1 MKIVAVGVREDWGD
15 CISVEAAKGL
25 AFKGCCWGG
34 KDAVMAP
41 AWVPLAL
48 TLGLLLLLLLQQLFP
63 LFSLTDQFLL
73 LVVFDLEEIGE
84 ALVLGVGVHDAL
96 EGPLGDSLD
105 PFEIVLGVVDM
116 VGDV

>member
-1 MKIVAVGVREDWGD
+1 MK
-15 CISVEAAKGL
+15 AAEGL
-25 AFKGCCWGG
+25 AFKGCCWEG
-34 KDAVMAP
+34 KVAVLAP

-48 TLGLLLLLLLQQLFP
+48 TLGLLLLLLLQQFFP
-63 LFSLTDQFLL
+63 LFSLTDQFLV
-73 LVVFDLEEIGE
+73 LVVFDLEVIGK

-105 PFEIVLGVVDM
+105 PLEIILRVVDM

>member
-1 MKIVAVGVREDWGD
+1 MKVVAVGVREEWGG
-15 CISVEAAKGL
+15 CIPVEAAEGL
-25 AFKGCCWGG
+25 AFKGCCWEG
-34 KDAVMAP
+34 KDAVLTP

-48 TLGLLLLLLLQQLFP
+48 TLRLLLLLLLQQLFP

-73 LVVFDLEEIGE
+73 LVVFNLEEIGE
-84 ALVLGVGVHDAL
+84 AFVLGVGVHDAL

-105 PFEIVLGVVDM
+105 PLEIVLGVVDM